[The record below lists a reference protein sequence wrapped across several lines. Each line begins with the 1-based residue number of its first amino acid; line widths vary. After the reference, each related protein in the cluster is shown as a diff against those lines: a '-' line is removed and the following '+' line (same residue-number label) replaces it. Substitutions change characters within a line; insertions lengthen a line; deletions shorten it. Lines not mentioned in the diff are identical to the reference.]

1 MKTIPTRNLLAA
13 ALASSFLT
21 IGGANASESLTP
33 AADSTPDT
41 IVLEGTLRDFKIDH
55 PDMQNPNKSY
65 GVKTGLVEDYLDGP
79 VGIGK
84 PVLASGDSAR
94 GMITGEESFNQ
105 WFRDVEGVNKT
116 SSYSITLEPLSGSPG
131 VFYFAR
137 EKQSSNP
144 AEQYFF
150 PMDEV
155 TDGEESWNDFRTEST
170 GTHNFFFTY
179 ELRTLFTFTPR
190 SNREAPSQ
198 DLTFTDLLEHEGKL
212 YVAGLSHAEF
222 DSTLW
227 STTFPLGEAVATTTV
242 EIFHGIHD
250 QQETRAP
257 IRAMAVVDVD
267 GTDHLVA
274 AYTCTPL
281 VVFPLSGIVDGAHGT
296 GKTIGEMGYGNTPSD
311 LRVYTTQDA
320 QQQPMEVLFLQN
332 ADRAAQVVP
341 LAAVREAAR
350 GEGITESVPLNEQAS
365 LGASSIPMTNV
376 LEVADQDP
384 RHLAV
389 LRRDAREGDLE
400 LISYLKGVYFRLS
413 DFQSEY
419 EIPGYTYA
427 EAQQPIRQFQNMMK
441 VDEGQSKFVVQ

>member
-1 MKTIPTRNLLAA
+1 MNRKPKAQEALVGLMICTLALACGKRQTEAEDPVESAEPAAPAEAEAASLPFGSVTALAFGDADTLLVADSHRGRVYALPAPAGPAAEADDADDAGGAPGGFQLRDLDTRLAELLGTTPPQVRVHDMVVHPTTGEAYLAVARSGGEEVASAVVIAPPSGELRLLASPEDA
-13 ALASSFLT
+13 PSV
-21 IGGANASESLTP
+21 
-33 AADSTPDT
+33 
-41 IVLEGTLRDFKIDH
+41 VL
-55 PDMQNPNKSY
+55 P
-65 GVKTGLVEDYLDGP
+65 
-79 VGIGK
+79 
-84 PVLASGDSAR
+84 SA
-94 GMITGEESFNQ
+94 TGEGFA
-105 WFRDVEGVNKT
+105 
-116 SSYSITLEPLSGSPG
+116 
-131 VFYFAR
+131 FYG
-137 EKQSSNP
+137 
-144 AEQYFF
+144 YF
-150 PMDEV
+150 
-155 TDGEESWNDFRTEST
+155 
-170 GTHNFFFTY
+170 
-179 ELRTLFTFTPR
+179 
-190 SNREAPSQ
+190 PSQ
-198 DLTFTDLLEHEGKL
+198 DLTFTDLLVHEGKL

-281 VVFPLSGIVDGAHGT
+281 VVFPLSGIVDGAHVT

-311 LRVYTTQDA
+311 MLVYTTQDA

-441 VDEGQSKFVVQ
+441 VDEGYPGHVRE